1 VRRAD
6 GAGTADEP
14 AAPTATPDLTPA
26 GVVLDANAAT
36 RMAPVPLAVL
46 PFANMGGDPEQ
57 DYFSD
62 GISEDIITELSRWRM
77 LAVRSRA
84 ASFRFRGVAVD
95 VREVARELDVRFI
108 VEGSVRRMGDRVR
121 ITAQLIDA
129 EAGTHVWAEKYDRA
143 QSELF
148 AVQDEVVRT
157 IVGTLVG
164 RVQARDAARAR
175 RKPPSSLAAYEC
187 VLKGNALPWAEP
199 DGFAEATRLFEQAIA
214 LDPEYGLAHALLAA
228 MRYGQWYDD
237 PVGVDDALVE
247 AFALATRGV
256 ELDPDESTCH
266 SLLAQVHHLRGEFD
280 LCLQHVQ
287 RAVELNPS
295 NQWNVADMGMML
307 NYLGEAEQALAWF
320 DRALRVDPY
329 FDPPWYWREYG
340 QAFLLLHRHEE
351 AVAMFSRLNDRHYR
365 HLALKAAA
373 HALLGNAE
381 AARHAAAECLAV
393 RPGFS
398 IAHFFAKTPFRRQ
411 ADADYLAAAMRLAG
425 LPERAVNQSG

>member
-1 VRRAD
+1 
-6 GAGTADEP
+6 
-14 AAPTATPDLTPA
+14 
-26 GVVLDANAAT
+26 
-36 RMAPVPLAVL
+36 
-46 PFANMGGDPEQ
+46 
-57 DYFSD
+57 
-62 GISEDIITELSRWRM
+62 
-77 LAVRSRA
+77 
-84 ASFRFRGVAVD
+84 VD
-95 VREVARELDVRFI
+95 VKEVARELDVRFI

-129 EAGTHVWAEKYDRA
+129 EVGSHVWAEKYDRA
-143 QSELF
+143 LSELF

-175 RKPPSSLAAYEC
+175 RKQPSSLAAYEC

-199 DGFAEATRLFEQAIA
+199 EGFAEATRLFEQAIA
-214 LDPEYGLAHALLAA
+214 LDPEYGLAHALLGA

-237 PVGVDDALVE
+237 SVGADDALVE

-280 LCLQHVQ
+280 LCLRHIQ

-295 NQWNVADMGMML
+295 NQWNLADMGMML
-307 NYLGEAEQALAWF
+307 NYLGEAEQALTWF
-320 DRALRVDPY
+320 ERALRADPY

-351 AVAMFSRLNDRHYR
+351 AVAMFSHLTDRNYR
-365 HLALKAAA
+365 HLALKAAG
-373 HALLGNAE
+373 HALCGNAE
-381 AARHAAAECLAV
+381 AARRDAAECLV
-393 RPGFS
+393 LRPGFS
-398 IAHFFAKTPFRRQ
+398 IDHFFAKTPFRRQ

-425 LPERAVNQSG
+425 LPKRAVNAS